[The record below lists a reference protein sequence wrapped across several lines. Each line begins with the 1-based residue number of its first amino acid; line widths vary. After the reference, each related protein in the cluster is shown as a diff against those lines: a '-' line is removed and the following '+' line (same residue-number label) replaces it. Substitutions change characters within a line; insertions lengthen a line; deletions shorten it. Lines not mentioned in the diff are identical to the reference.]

1 VCLITTKVCGILAL
15 SRALGDCELQ
25 ACITWAP
32 DINTVELTEEDTT
45 LILACDGVWDVFS
58 NEQAVAIA
66 EAQPTAARAAIAL
79 RDAAYCMG
87 STDNISTIVMRFS
100 QSE

>member
-1 VCLITTKVCGILAL
+1 MLLIVAMK
-15 SRALGDCELQ
+15 S
-25 ACITWAP
+25 
-32 DINTVELTEEDTT
+32 TVELTEEDTT

-79 RDAAYCMG
+79 RG
-87 STDNISTIVMRFS
+87 SLVFPFTSID
-100 QSE
+100 